1 MIITKKIGSELIFTK
16 YDGNMVKFDFKTN
29 RCYKKVK
36 DKWKEMNSLCKFFQG
51 YTINDIIENCECKV
65 YGEFLKYISNKE
77 YNCYSVGTFVA
88 RIPKYLK
95 FESYFLNGVDF
106 RLYSGDIKN
115 FPQLSHF
122 QKDVIKFIKN
132 NELYISL
139 GFTSSYDENKDMFI
153 KICRYM
159 NDKYKNNKKTCR
171 KVFSILIGSATGWD
185 NSYTIDDRFTTLV
198 NEFNYDYK
206 KLIDYIYDY
215 LPNREGFTNSDL
227 AMNQLKDYVSMIKQ
241 MGGKIRDKYP
251 KYLKV
256 KHDIMVVNFNVF
268 KKEYSEELFQKRKRP
283 ELEWKNKDYVIKIP
297 QTTQDIKDE
306 GIQNNNCV
314 GSYVGRVIN
323 GDTYIVFLRNIKT
336 PDESLVTVEIKDNS
350 IVQAYRSAN
359 TNITYKDMLALKQF
373 CKERNLTY
381 KWRKIENEN

>member
-16 YDGNMVKFDFKTN
+16 DDGNMVKFDFKTN

-51 YTINDIIENCECKV
+51 YTINDIIENCECKA
-65 YGEFLKYISNKE
+65 YGEFLRFIGNKE

-88 RIPKYLK
+88 RIPKYLN

-115 FPQLSHF
+115 FPKLSHF

-139 GFTSSYDENKDMFI
+139 GFTSSYDKNKDMFI

-171 KVFSILIGSATGWD
+171 KVFSILISSVTDWS

-206 KLIDYIYDY
+206 KLIDYMYDY

-336 PDESLVTVEIKDNS
+336 PDESLVTVEIKDNA

-381 KWRKIENEN
+381 KWMEVNNEN

>member
-1 MIITKKIGSELIFTK
+1 MIITKKIGSELIFERNDDK
-16 YDGNMVKFDFKTN
+16 KAKFDFKTN

-51 YTINDIIENCECKV
+51 YTINDIIENCECKA
-65 YGEFLKYISNKE
+65 YGEFLRFIGNKE

-88 RIPKYLK
+88 RIPKYLN

-115 FPQLSHF
+115 FPKLSHF

-139 GFTSSYDENKDMFI
+139 GFTSSYDKNKDMFI

-171 KVFSILIGSATGWD
+171 KVFSILISSVTDWS

-336 PDESLVTVEIKDNS
+336 PDESLVTVEIKDNT

-359 TNITYKDMLALKQF
+359 TNITYKDMLTLKQF

-381 KWRKIENEN
+381 KWMEVNNEK